1 MTRVAIGLLLA
12 GGALTF
18 TQAQQ
23 ARPFDLLITNARII
37 DGTGG
42 PSVTGSVAVRDGRIA
57 AVGRVS
63 GAATRTVDAGGKV
76 LAPGFIDP
84 HSHTDLTL
92 LTDGNAESKIRQGV
106 TTEVIG
112 ESGSVAPRKPGG
124 GQEWTD
130 FTGYFAAIA
139 RSKSAV
145 NLLSYVGLGQVR
157 EYVMGNDERAP
168 TPNELEKMSGLVSDA
183 MKQGAYGVSTGLI
196 YSPNA
201 YATLDELVALSRP
214 ASAAGGLYASHLR
227 YDGAKLREGLEE
239 AIAIGERARLPVHV
253 FHLKV
258 TGAKNFG
265 RMKEVIAI
273 VEAAKK
279 RGVEFSADQYPYV
292 ASSTGLSQTIPP
304 WAHEG
309 GGAKLAERL
318 KDPATRARIRKEMDD
333 PNPTW
338 ENRLISAGT
347 WHNVQLASIGSR
359 TEAPSA
365 YKKYE
370 GMRVDDAAKAAGKDP
385 YDFVFELLI
394 AERGSVGCVW
404 FIIDEN
410 DLKLAMKQP
419 WVSVGSDGSALATSG
434 PLRAGV
440 PHPRNFGTFPRVLG
454 KYVREEHVIPLE
466 QAVHKMSGL
475 TASQLHITDRGLIKT
490 GLAADLV
497 IFDPATVADRATFT
511 DPFQYPVGIPTV
523 IVNGRVVL
531 DNGRHTGE
539 RPGIIIRG
547 RGVAGSH

>member
-1 MTRVAIGLLLA
+1 MKRAPFGFALA
-12 GGALTF
+12 LGALAF
-18 TQAQQ
+18 VHAQQ
-23 ARPFDLLITNARII
+23 PARPFDLLVTNARII

-42 PSVTGSVAVRDGRIA
+42 PPVAGSVAVRDGRIA
-57 AVGRVS
+57 GVGRVT
-63 GAATRTVDAGGKV
+63 GTAARTIDAHGLV
-76 LAPGFIDP
+76 LAPGFIDA
-84 HSHTDLTL
+84 HSHSDYAL

-112 ESGSVAPRKPGG
+112 ESGSVAPQKPSAARN
-124 GQEWTD
+124 WSD
-130 FTGYFAAIA
+130 FAGYFAAIEK
-139 RSKSAV
+139 SKVSV
-145 NLLSYVGLGQVR
+145 NLLSYIGLGQVR
-157 EYVMGNDERAP
+157 EYVMGSDDRAP
-168 TPNELEKMSGLVSDA
+168 TADELSKMTALVSEE
-183 MKQGAYGVSTGLI
+183 MKHGAYGVATGLI

-201 YATLDELVALSRP
+201 YASLDELIALSKP
-214 ASAAGGLYASHLR
+214 AAAAGGLYASHLR
-227 YDGAKLREGLEE
+227 YDGDKLRDGLEE
-239 AIAIGERARLPVHV
+239 AIAIGEGARIPVHV

-258 TGAKNFG
+258 TGAKNVG

-273 VEAAKK
+273 VEAAQK
-279 RGVEFSADQYPYV
+279 RGVEIAADQYPYV
-292 ASSTGLSQTIPP
+292 ASSTGLIQTIPP

-309 GGAKLAERL
+309 GNAKLVARL

-347 WHNVQLASIGSR
+347 WHNVQIASLPAR
-359 TEAPSA
+359 TGMETG
-365 YKKYE
+365 YKRFE
-370 GMRVDDAAKAAGKDP
+370 GWRVDDAAKEMGRDP
-385 YDFVFELLI
+385 YDFVFEMLI
-394 AERGSVGCVW
+394 ANGGSVSCVW
-404 FIIDEN
+404 FIIDES

-434 PLRAGV
+434 PLRTGV

-475 TASQLHITDRGLIKT
+475 TASQLHIKDRGLIKD
-490 GLAADLV
+490 GMAADLV

-539 RPGIIIRG
+539 RPGVVIRG
-547 RGVAGSH
+547 RGVR

>member
-1 MTRVAIGLLLA
+1 MKHLPRVLVAVAVL
-12 GGALTF
+12 GAAAA
-18 TQAQQ
+18 AQQ
-23 ARPFDLLITNARII
+23 PARPFDLLITNARII

-42 PSVTGSVAVRDGRIA
+42 PSMTGSVAVRDGRIA
-57 AVGRVS
+57 GVGRVS
-63 GAATRTVDAGGKV
+63 GAATRTIDAGGNV
-76 LAPGFIDP
+76 VAPGFIDQ
-84 HSHTDLTL
+84 HSHSDYSL
-92 LTDGNAESKIRQGV
+92 LVDGNAESKIRQGV

-112 ESGSVAPRKPGG
+112 ESGSVAPQKPTA
-124 GQEWTD
+124 ERSWSD
-130 FTGYFAAIA
+130 FAGYFAAIE
-139 RSKSAV
+139 RSKTAV

-157 EYVMGNDERAP
+157 EHVMGNDDRAP
-168 TPNELEKMSGLVSDA
+168 STTELEKMSGLVSDA
-183 MKQGAYGVSTGLI
+183 MKQGAYGVATGLI

-201 YATLDELVALSRP
+201 YAKLDELVVLSRP

-227 YDGAKLREGLEE
+227 YDGEKLKEGLEE
-239 AIAIGERARLPVHV
+239 AIAIGEQARIPVHI

-273 VEAAKK
+273 VEAAQK
-279 RGVEFSADQYPYV
+279 RGVEISADQYPYV

-318 KDPATRARIRKEMDD
+318 KDPATRAKIRREMDD
-333 PNPTW
+333 PHPTW
-338 ENRLISAGT
+338 ENRLVSAGT
-347 WHNVQLASIGSR
+347 WHNVQIASVRSPER
-359 TEAPSA
+359 KSL
-365 YKKYE
+365 E
-370 GMRVDDAAKAAGKDP
+370 GMRIDAAARAAGKDP
-385 YDFVFELLI
+385 YEFVFDLLI
-394 AERGSVGCVW
+394 AERGGVGCVW

-440 PHPRNFGTFPRVLG
+440 PHPRSFGTFPRVLG
-454 KYVREEHVIPLE
+454 KYVRDERVISLE

-475 TASQLHITDRGLIKT
+475 TASQLHIRDRGLIKE

-497 IFDPATVADRATFT
+497 IFDPATVTDRATFT
-511 DPFQYPVGIPTV
+511 DPFQYPAGIPTV
-523 IVNGRVVL
+523 VVNGRVVL

-539 RPGIIIRG
+539 RPGIVIHGGGFAR
-547 RGVAGSH
+547 SH